1 MTRFLDFF
9 TFFVYVSDDYV
20 TFFRFRWIF
29 FKFVDVSDILV
40 TFDNFTCC
48 SVITC
53 PVTLFVDLTYFVV
66 TCWYQFVCLTFEF
79 DFFWTVIYNCIVVFT
94 YWLIFFICYRC
105 FDCVTFS
112 VYVVNIYITLRL
124 YWLFFKLVNVSYILI
139 AFDNFTC
146 CSVITCP
153 VTLFVDL
160 TYFVVTCW
168 YQFVCLTF
176 EFDFFWTV
184 IYNCIV
190 VFTYWLCQFIC
201 YRCFNCLTFSVYIVN
216 VNITLRLCW
225 LFFEFVDVSNVF
237 TSFDNLTCCS
247 V

>member
-29 FKFVDVSDILV
+29 FKFVDVSYVLV
-40 TFDNFTCC
+40 
-48 SVITC
+48 
-53 PVTLFVDLTYFVV
+53 
-66 TCWYQFVCLTFEF
+66 
-79 DFFWTVIYNCIVVFT
+79 
-94 YWLIFFICYRC
+94 
-105 FDCVTFS
+105 
-112 VYVVNIYITLRL
+112 
-124 YWLFFKLVNVSYILI
+124 

-168 YQFVCLTF
+168 YQFVCLTL

-190 VFTYWLCQFIC
+190 VFTYWLIFFIC
-201 YRCFNCLTFSVYIVN
+201 YRCFDCITISIYIVN

-247 V
+247 VCSQVTITIYRTYWVVTLWYQFVNFTISSNNCLRTVINYCIVIFINWLIFFVSDIIFNCVTVSVFIVNVNVTLHFFVDVSDD